1 MTKNRVVYL
10 DLVKFVAIL
19 LVCIGHCYVMV
30 PTIHSIVRPVIYSF
44 HMPLFML
51 VCGYFSLHSL
61 ELSFVSLLSKKI
73 KQLLIPVLSCTLL
86 SILLF
91 RGGQNELIGSVW
103 FLRTLFLCYLI
114 ARIGKYIKL
123 PVEIVFLFSWLL
135 LLIFPYG
142 GTLMVNFLYFY
153 FFIGYLL
160 HKYECKIS
168 TYRIPFFLIS
178 LICFIIAIYNR
189 WTFPCEKVDLYFIIH
204 SPIKLLMQT
213 LIGFFG
219 SVTIIGCCKL
229 VDCVSANNEMLKSFI
244 SQLSIIG
251 RYTLGIYVVQTFL
264 IERTLSAFIKM
275 DNFSV
280 SPVLIDFIFVPLI
293 GFILCVACYYIV
305 RISQR
310 SKIINILFY
319 GGQKY

>member
-1 MTKNRVVYL
+1 
-10 DLVKFVAIL
+10 
-19 LVCIGHCYVMV
+19 
-30 PTIHSIVRPVIYSF
+30 
-44 HMPLFML
+44 
-51 VCGYFSLHSL
+51 
-61 ELSFVSLLSKKI
+61 
-73 KQLLIPVLSCTLL
+73 
-86 SILLF
+86 
-91 RGGQNELIGSVW
+91 
-103 FLRTLFLCYLI
+103 
-114 ARIGKYIKL
+114 
-123 PVEIVFLFSWLL
+123 
-135 LLIFPYG
+135 
-142 GTLMVNFLYFY
+142 
-153 FFIGYLL
+153 
-160 HKYECKIS
+160 
-168 TYRIPFFLIS
+168 
-178 LICFIIAIYNR
+178 
-189 WTFPCEKVDLYFIIH
+189 
-204 SPIKLLMQT
+204 MQT

-219 SVTIIGCCKL
+219 SVTVIGCCKL